1 MYLENQNPLK
11 RTFSLLML
19 TFLFASSALFAQQQ
33 PAQETPY
40 YSDDELENFVK
51 AALKVMPLQQESQA
65 LMIDEIE
72 EHDLTVETFNTILE
86 AQHKGEDPDV
96 AEEEMKAYKNA
107 LLTVQAIELKYN
119 EKIVEEIV
127 DAGITPAKYEE
138 IMEYYQKDPEL
149 QMKVNQM
156 MEEMD

>member
-1 MYLENQNPLK
+1 
-11 RTFSLLML
+11 ML
-19 TFLFASSALFAQQQ
+19 SILFASSAIFAQQL
-33 PAQETPY
+33 PAQETPD
-40 YSDDELENFVK
+40 YSDEELENFVK
-51 AALKVMPLQQESQA
+51 AVLKVIPLHQESQA

-72 EHDLTVETFNTILE
+72 EEGLTTETFNTILE

-138 IMEYYQKDPEL
+138 IMAYYQKDPEI
-149 QMKVNQM
+149 QMKVNQI